1 MAREERERE
10 GEILQVF
17 TIIFRVFNALHFDQT
32 LKTSTV
38 HDGLL
43 SLSLSRLV
51 PVIASVYFLFFC

>member
-38 HDGLL
+38 HDDLL

>member
-38 HDGLL
+38 HDDLL
-43 SLSLSRLV
+43 SLSLSLV
-51 PVIASVYFLFFC
+51 LSL